1 MKTKVFL
8 FLFTFPLVWVGCSD
22 VQSKE
27 SGVNYCGGCKT
38 QRHEGCEYVIYK
50 FGMSE
55 VSITHKGNC
64 DNPIHK

>member
-1 MKTKVFL
+1 MRYIIL
-8 FLFTFPLVWVGCSD
+8 FYISVIFIGCIE

-27 SGVNYCGGCKT
+27 NGVSYCKNCQT
-38 QRHEGCEYVIYK
+38 QRHEGCEYVTYSR
-50 FGMSE
+50 GADG